1 MKAAYRCGIMLSMAS
16 QPDEIRARL
25 RRAAAARKRA
35 EAALE
40 AAREDLAAAI
50 IAADD
55 IGMRQVDIV
64 GDSGYNREH
73 IRRIVLAEHERRER
87 AINEPP
93 PI

>member
-1 MKAAYRCGIMLSMAS
+1 MWYMAT
-16 QPDEIRARL
+16 QLDDVRARL
-25 RRAAAARKRA
+25 KRAAAARKRA

-40 AAREDLAAAI
+40 TAREELAAAI

-64 GDSGYNREH
+64 SDSGYNREH